1 MGEVAV
7 ILSGRMSYWGPRGAD
22 LRVAM
27 PERPPSALPP
37 LGHAFLMVIGWT
49 IVRNMYKVI
58 DLTIERNMYKM
69 KTVFV
74 EEGLRGG
81 GFDIEMG
88 GKGSAGWGGGDR

>member
-1 MGEVAV
+1 ME
-7 ILSGRMSYWGPRGAD
+7 PRGAD